1 MKTITSLDIWIPA
14 ILVNNKKDILL
25 TLAIWNDEEKEPV
38 FYAGKAGPYFLS
50 DLCDKKGIPLN
61 EYAVD
66 EPYYFCEWW
75 RCLCKERQRE
85 IDGKIYI
92 TEYCFTE
99 TGDEY
104 WYQTDDF
111 HRHYTKIEG

>member
-50 DLCDKKGIPLN
+50 DLCDKKAFRLKNMQQMSHIIFVNG
-61 EYAVD
+61 
-66 EPYYFCEWW
+66 
-75 RCLCKERQRE
+75 
-85 IDGKIYI
+85 
-92 TEYCFTE
+92 
-99 TGDEY
+99 GDACVKNVNG
-104 WYQTDDF
+104 
-111 HRHYTKIEG
+111 R

>member
-38 FYAGKAGPYFLS
+38 FYAGKAGPLE
-50 DLCDKKGIPLN
+50 K
-61 EYAVD
+61 YAAD

>member
-61 EYAVD
+61 EYVWNVNGRWTAKFISPNIVLLK
-66 EPYYFCEWW
+66 PVMSIGI
-75 RCLCKERQRE
+75 KQM
-85 IDGKIYI
+85 I
-92 TEYCFTE
+92 FT
-99 TGDEY
+99 DII
-104 WYQTDDF
+104 QKLKADP
-111 HRHYTKIEG
+111 